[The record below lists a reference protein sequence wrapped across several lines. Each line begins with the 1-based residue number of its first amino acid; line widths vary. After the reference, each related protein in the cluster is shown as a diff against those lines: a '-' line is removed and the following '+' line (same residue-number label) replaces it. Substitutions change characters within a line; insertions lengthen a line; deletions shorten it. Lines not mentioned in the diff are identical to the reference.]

1 MKKKASYIIIFGL
14 LMISLLLGGCV
25 AEEAVKPTEEV
36 VKTDPPIEKYK
47 VINQINGQS
56 GDKSFF
62 DSAIAGVNKAE
73 KDFDL
78 EVMTFEAGMDPAK
91 WGPAL
96 EDAAANE
103 DFDIL
108 LFGGFQMV
116 ELMTKVAPM
125 YPDKKFVL
133 YDVKMDFENA
143 NCSGGKCNNV
153 YSITY
158 KQNEGSYLAGYYA
171 GLMTQTDIEGMKPG
185 NTIGVLGGQDIPVI
199 NDFIVGFKQGAKD
212 AGLDPEKDVI
222 VQYAGTFDDPAKGK
236 EVSLAMYQQG
246 ADIIFQVAGVTGLGV
261 FQAAHENG
269 NYAIGVD
276 SDQYEILKDTNP
288 EMANTILTSMVKN
301 IGDSLYRAISLD
313 LDGKLPL
320 GSNEALGVKENGVA
334 LAYNEYYKSKTPD
347 DVQKKMEQLQE
358 DLIAEKIVI
367 ESVFD

>member
-1 MKKKASYIIIFGL
+1 MKTKSTYIIILGL
-14 LMISLLLGGCV
+14 IISLVIAGC
-25 AEEAVKPTEEV
+25 AQPTAVKPTEQNVQSQAPE
-36 VKTDPPIEKYK
+36 KKYK
-47 VINQINGQS
+47 VINQINGLS

-62 DSAIAGVNKAE
+62 DSAISGVNRAE
-73 KDFDL
+73 KDFGV
-78 EVMTFEAGMDPAK
+78 EVLTFEAGMDPAK

-125 YPDKKFVL
+125 YPEKKFVL
-133 YDVKMDFENA
+133 YDVEMDFENT
-143 NCSGGKCNNV
+143 NCSGGKCGNV

-171 GLMTQTDIEGMKPG
+171 GLMTQTEIPGMKSG
-185 NTIGVLGGQDIPVI
+185 KTIGVLGGQDIPVI
-199 NDFIVGFKQGAKD
+199 NDFIVGFKQGAAD
-212 AGLDPEKDVI
+212 AGLDPNKDVI
-222 VQYAGTFDDPAKGK
+222 VQFAGTFDDPAKGK

-276 SDQYEILKDTNP
+276 SDQYAILIDTNP

-313 LDGKLPL
+313 LEDKLPL

-334 LAYNEYYKSKTPD
+334 LAYNDYYMVKTPAE
-347 DVQKKMEQLQE
+347 VQDKMTQVTQ
-358 DLIAEKIVI
+358 DLTDGKIVV

>member
-1 MKKKASYIIIFGL
+1 MKQKFKSVFVLGVL
-14 LMISLLLGGCV
+14 LISVLLSGCV
-25 AEEAVKPTEEV
+25 PGGSADTNDELPE
-36 VKTDPPIEKYK
+36 TDPQDDAYK

-62 DSAIAGVNKAE
+62 DSAIAGVNQAE
-73 KDFDL
+73 KDFGV

-103 DFDIL
+103 DFNIL

-125 YPDKKFVL
+125 YPEKKFVL
-133 YDVKMDFENA
+133 YDVEMDFENE
-143 NCSGGKCNNV
+143 NCSDGKCDNV

-171 GLMTQTDIEGMKPG
+171 GLMTQTDLDGMKPG

-212 AGLDPEKDVI
+212 AGLNPETDVI

-261 FQAAHENG
+261 FQAAHESG

-276 SDQYEILKDTNP
+276 SDQYEILVDTNP

-313 LDGKLPL
+313 LDGNLPL
-320 GSNEALGVKENGVA
+320 GTNEALGVKENGVA
-334 LAYNEYYKSKTPD
+334 LAYNQYYKTMTPD
-347 DVQKKMEQLQE
+347 DIQQKMDQLQE
-358 DLIAEKIVI
+358 DLIAEKIKI
-367 ESVFD
+367 DSVFN